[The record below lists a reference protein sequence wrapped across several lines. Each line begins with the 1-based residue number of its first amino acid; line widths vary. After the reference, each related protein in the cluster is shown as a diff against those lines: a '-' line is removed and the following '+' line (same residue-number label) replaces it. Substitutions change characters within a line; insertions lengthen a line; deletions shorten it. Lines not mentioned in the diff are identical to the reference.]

1 MLSLGDLDGAMS
13 FQWAPSSVVQYRCCP
28 LCAQPTCG
36 VSSFIDCTCC
46 ADATGNNTP
55 TNNARTIMLSVLFT
69 GEASL
74 VSSANRA
81 RAGQGTRDCCRKGWA
96 STRVL
101 PPGDRRSLTEN
112 HERLPHDVQQSAACG
127 EG

>member
-46 ADATGNNTP
+46 ADATGNNNP

-81 RAGQGTRDCCRKGWA
+81 REQGRAPAIVVGKDGPAPA
-96 STRVL
+96 SYL
-101 PPGDRRSLTEN
+101 PATAE
-112 HERLPHDVQQSAACG
+112 V
-127 EG
+127 